1 MGRIAQQALSP
12 PNFEILLS
20 SLVSKDPKPVAVGQ
34 LLRKLIYI
42 VSILDINCRFT
53 FGELNLYQKLAK

>member
-1 MGRIAQQALSP
+1 MGRIGQQALSP

-42 VSILDINCRFT
+42 VSILDIN
-53 FGELNLYQKLAK
+53 LYQKLAK